1 MGKEARTRNVWRQR
15 RKRREVIFL
24 VLAGLMLCATIV
36 VQILKPAGRS
46 VEVSAVD
53 GRTQHNEGSRVKR
66 AIELSATE
74 EPQNCTKRSVE
85 EFPPD
90 LFTLE
95 QKQRYGLI
103 FLHCL
108 GALYMFSALAIV
120 CDDYFVPSLEHICT
134 RLGLSPDVAG
144 ATFMAAGSSAPELA
158 TSIIG
163 VFIAQSDVGLGT
175 IVGSAVFNILII
187 VAMCSLFAGMVIPLT
202 WWPLFRDCSYY
213 ALSVIVLTVV
223 IQDGEVHWYEALIMF
238 TMYILYVTFM
248 YFNPRVSSWA
258 IAKVHE
264 FQHRRGHFPGNLKGH
279 AGEESAPLLGEDA
292 EKSSVSFKS
301 GETETH
307 FGGENSA
314 TESEDDEDFES
325 PWTVPESFLKRFYWV
340 AMLPVSALL
349 FLTVPD
355 SRRGGVW
362 KRLFL
367 LSFIMSVV
375 WISGFSYVMVWMV
388 AIMGDTWNIPD
399 AVMGLTILAAG
410 TSVPDAMS
418 SLFVARDGFGDMA
431 ISNSV
436 GSNIFDIL
444 LCLGL
449 PWMIECFRVGAPV
462 DINSK
467 TIVFTSI
474 SLLATVI
481 FLLVAVAVNGW
492 KLNKKFGII
501 CLFVYVVFMLFSCM
515 YELNVFGEIN
525 FPSCP
530 RNFV

>member
-258 IAKVHE
+258 IAK
-264 FQHRRGHFPGNLKGH
+264 
-279 AGEESAPLLGEDA
+279 
-292 EKSSVSFKS
+292 
-301 GETETH
+301 
-307 FGGENSA
+307 
-314 TESEDDEDFES
+314 
-325 PWTVPESFLKRFYWV
+325 
-340 AMLPVSALL
+340 
-349 FLTVPD
+349 
-355 SRRGGVW
+355 
-362 KRLFL
+362 
-367 LSFIMSVV
+367 
-375 WISGFSYVMVWMV
+375 
-388 AIMGDTWNIPD
+388 
-399 AVMGLTILAAG
+399 
-410 TSVPDAMS
+410 
-418 SLFVARDGFGDMA
+418 
-431 ISNSV
+431 
-436 GSNIFDIL
+436 
-444 LCLGL
+444 
-449 PWMIECFRVGAPV
+449 
-462 DINSK
+462 
-467 TIVFTSI
+467 
-474 SLLATVI
+474 
-481 FLLVAVAVNGW
+481 
-492 KLNKKFGII
+492 
-501 CLFVYVVFMLFSCM
+501 
-515 YELNVFGEIN
+515 
-525 FPSCP
+525 
-530 RNFV
+530 